1 MPDPDDAVPPYVL
14 DDQIGFLLRL
24 ANQRHTAIFQKQ
36 MLQDLTPMQFSAMV
50 RLLEIGECSQNE
62 LGRQVGM
69 DIATTKGVVD
79 RLRAK
84 GLIDARPDPSDKR
97 RALLSV
103 AEEHLGLRAPLHAA
117 GHAITDATLAPL
129 SKAERAKL
137 LQLIRKLT

>member
-36 MLQDLTPMQFSAMV
+36 MLQFSAMV